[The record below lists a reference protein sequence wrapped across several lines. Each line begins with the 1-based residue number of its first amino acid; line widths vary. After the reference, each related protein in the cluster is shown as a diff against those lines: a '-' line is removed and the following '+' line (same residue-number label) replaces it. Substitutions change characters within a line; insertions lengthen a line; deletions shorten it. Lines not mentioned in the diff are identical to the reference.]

1 MISTTELYTLPA
13 WFSNNGQDTDVV
25 VSTRIRLARNLADHQ
40 FPVRA
45 SLLEKQKLF
54 EEVLRSVRS
63 LRCFDGYESINFA
76 SLEKLDQQILAE
88 KRAVSPDMLR
98 LDGDRGVV
106 SDAQYKTCVLVNE
119 EDHLRIQVMDAGYQ
133 PKSIWKTIDKLDTEL
148 GKKLNFAYEEQR
160 GFLTCCPTNAGTGM
174 RVSFL
179 LHLPGLVLTKTID
192 QVLQGASQMG
202 VSTRGSFGEHSEV
215 LGNFFQLSNQTT
227 MGVDEREVLES
238 MISVIDRVIQFERTA
253 RERILTEA
261 RAELSDKVFRAY
273 GMLRYA
279 VTLSLGEMLNLT
291 SALRTGKECGILDT
305 ISINELNKTM
315 ILCMPAHIQL
325 REGKA
330 MEMEMVGI
338 KRAEIMREFVVGVQV

>member
-1 MISTTELYTLPA
+1 MISSTELYTLPA
-13 WFSNNGQDTDVV
+13 WFSNNGPDTDVV
-25 VSTRIRLARNLADHQ
+25 VSTRVRLARNLADHQ
-40 FPVRA
+40 FPSRA

-54 EEVLRSVRS
+54 AEVSNSVRS
-63 LRCFDGYESINFA
+63 LPYFSEYDCINFA
-76 SLEKLDQQILAE
+76 SLEKLDQQLLAE

-98 LDGDRGVV
+98 LDGDRGVLA
-106 SDAQYKTCVLVNE
+106 DAQYRTCVLVNE

-133 PKSIWKTIDKLDTEL
+133 PKSIWNTIDELDTEL
-148 GKKLNFAYEEQR
+148 GKNLNYAYEEQR

-179 LHLPGLVLTKTID
+179 LHLSGLVLTKTID

-227 MGVDEREVLES
+227 MGVGEKEVLKS

-253 RERILTEA
+253 RERVLMEA
-261 RAELSDKVFRAY
+261 GTELSDKVFRAY

-279 VTLSLGEMLNLT
+279 RTLNLGEMLNLT

-305 ISINELNKTM
+305 ISISELNKKM

-325 REGKA
+325 REGA
-330 MEMEMVGI
+330 MMEVEKVGTR
-338 KRAEIMREFVVGVQV
+338 RAEIMREFVVGVQV